1 MDWITPKVVK
11 YSILTAVVLLTAAV
25 LAILLSSCSAY
36 VSPTVVSPTTTPA
49 ALTTPVTT
57 VVVRGN
63 VYVRDNSD
71 EVLGWLEAGTTVEA
85 ACSGDWCYI
94 TGGQFDGLK
103 FWRGCSEDNP
113 AGAGCT
119 QAR

>member
-1 MDWITPKVVK
+1 MRRLFTLIV
-11 YSILTAVVLLTAAV
+11 LVLLAG
-25 LAILLSSCSAY
+25 CSAY
-36 VSPTVVSPTTTPA
+36 VPPTVVSPTTTPA
-49 ALTTPVTT
+49 ALPTAATT
-57 VVVRGN
+57 VVIRGN
-63 VYVRDNSD
+63 VYVRDNSG
-71 EVLGWLEAGTTVEA
+71 EVQGWLEAGTTVEA
-85 ACSGDWCYI
+85 ACSGEWCYI

>member
-1 MDWITPKVVK
+1 MNRNTPK
-11 YSILTAVVLLTAAV
+11 LVVLL
-25 LAILLSSCSAY
+25 LATVLLSGCSAY
-36 VSPTVVSPTTTPA
+36 VPPTVVSPTTTPTA
-49 ALTTPVTT
+49 VTTPVTT

-63 VYVRDNSD
+63 VYVRDNND
-71 EVLGWLEAGTTVEA
+71 EVQGWLEAGTEVQAT
-85 ACSGDWCYI
+85 CTGDWCYI